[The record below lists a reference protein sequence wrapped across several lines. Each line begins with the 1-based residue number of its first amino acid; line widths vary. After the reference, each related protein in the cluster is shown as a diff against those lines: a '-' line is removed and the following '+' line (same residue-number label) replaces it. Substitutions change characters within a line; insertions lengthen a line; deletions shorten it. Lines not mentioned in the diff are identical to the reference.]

1 LNVRNKMDKSCQEKR
16 DQIITMAQDRFA
28 LYGFDKTTMQEIADD
43 LQLSK
48 GSLYY
53 YFPDKESLYKSII
66 EKEKNE
72 FLQTLHARL
81 SQLSDPV
88 EMLKEYIRTRMQLSE
103 RLINLARTRR
113 MYQQNLHSFMHEAVQ
128 DFHAKEDRL
137 VTEILQ
143 IGLKSGMFAI
153 DDLQSTASLF
163 TNLVRGIRV
172 LFLRNKHVFQV
183 PGELEEHEQKI
194 NLFVEIFCR
203 GIRAE

>member
-1 LNVRNKMDKSCQEKR
+1 M
-16 DQIITMAQDRFA
+16 IITMAQDRFA

-72 FLQTLHARL
+72 FLQTLHVRL
-81 SQLSDPV
+81 NQLSDPV
-88 EMLKEYIRTRMQLSE
+88 VMLKEYIRTRMQLSE

-113 MYQQNLHSFMHEAVQ
+113 MYQQNLHSFMNEAVW
-128 DFHAKEDRL
+128 DFHAKEDHL
-137 VTEILQ
+137 VAEILQ
-143 IGLKSGMFAI
+143 VGLESGIFAI
-153 DDLQSTASLF
+153 NDLQATASLF

-183 PGELEEHEQKI
+183 PEELEEHEQKI

-203 GIRAE
+203 GIRCE